1 VLIEQLQNMQ
11 ALLEARNERRNEKRL
26 LQSLSTQEERL
37 SGLLARWQGLAQ
49 MATTLGYDEKIIQDF
64 HTEVRAISERFEQ
77 GIQLQLADI
86 RYVQETLA
94 KVEDDLR
101 TRWNDQ
107 KQHLKDDVLLA
118 RARIAFVI
126 GEPQVR
132 MMLQR
137 TFGSINNLLDLP
149 LPSANQYRALEQ
161 AWLKLQ
167 EELAEALP
175 DMSPQVQIF
184 LEKLATGQATL
195 NDLTQ
200 EVFMWCSQQGLLE
213 KITLRFTGG

>member
-1 VLIEQLQNMQ
+1 MLIEQFQNMQ
-11 ALLEARNERRNEKRL
+11 GLLEARNERRNEKKS
-26 LQSLSTQEERL
+26 LQSLSSQEDTL
-37 SGLLARWQGLAQ
+37 SGLLERWQGLAQ
-49 MATTLGYDEKIIQDF
+49 MAIPLGFDETIIQEF
-64 HTEVRAISERFEQ
+64 RAEVGAISERFQQ
-77 GIQLQLADI
+77 GIQLQPADI

-101 TRWNDQ
+101 TRWTDQ

-167 EELAEALP
+167 EELTEALP

-195 NDLTQ
+195 KDLTQ
-200 EVFMWCSQQGLLE
+200 EVFMWCSQQDLLE